1 MRPQDAGWLVLFGGL
16 ALVSPRRGDAEIEM
30 LAALALIQLAEGR
43 ISALNIPRGNV
54 ILIALKLVIA
64 FLLIGV
70 TGGVLSSY
78 YLILIVPVVS
88 AATTL
93 GWAGAGVFTLLSGLA
108 YGAFVPVAMGFG
120 YDFPRDLLRE
130 IVLRIFLLF
139 LVGYLTYRL
148 AESNRTEA
156 RHAQETAEKLAQAN
170 EDLQRAEEQVRR
182 GERLAA
188 LGQLTAGLAHELRN
202 PMGTIKASAELL
214 AAKVAPEN
222 EVVRELAGYVSTEV
236 DRTNSLITRFLEFAR
251 PLKLRLQPVSV
262 NDLIDQVVARL
273 SRLQAERLVGVHKNF
288 APDIPICPLDSEL
301 MERVLANLVQN
312 AIEASPPHSAVTIK
326 TRSVAG
332 AVEISIIDRGDG
344 IDPEHRQQIFNPF
357 FTTKPNGVGL
367 GLAIAARIAAEH
379 GALLTVDTEL
389 GKGSIF
395 QLLIPASSSSGTL
408 SSM

>member
-1 MRPQDAGWLVLFGGL
+1 
-16 ALVSPRRGDAEIEM
+16 M
-30 LAALALIQLAEGR
+30 LAALALLQLAEGR
-43 ISALNIPRGNV
+43 MPAWNTPRGN
-54 ILIALKLVIA
+54 IIFISLKLVIA

-70 TGGVLSSY
+70 TGGVQSSY

-93 GWAGAGVFTLLSGLA
+93 GWSGTAIITLLSGMA
-108 YGAFVPVAMGFG
+108 YGSFVPLAIALG

-130 IVLRIFLLF
+130 VVLRVLLLF
-139 LVGYLTYRL
+139 LVGYLTHQL

-170 EDLQRAEEQVRR
+170 RDLQLAEEQVRR
-182 GERLAA
+182 SDRLAA

-214 AAKVAPEN
+214 AAKVGTEN

-251 PLKLRLQPVSV
+251 PIKLRLELISP
-262 NDLIDQVVARL
+262 NDLIDQVV
-273 SRLQAERLVGVHKNF
+273 SRLTVLQEQRAVAVHKNF
-288 APDIPICPLDSEL
+288 APDIPLCSLDTEL
-301 MERVLANLVQN
+301 MERVLTNLIQN
-312 AIEASPPHSAVTIK
+312 AIEASPPGSAVTIK
-326 TRSVAG
+326 TRLISG
-332 AVEISIIDRGDG
+332 AVEIAVIDRGNG
-344 IDPEHRQQIFNPF
+344 IDPAHRRQIFNPF

-367 GLAIAARIAAEH
+367 GLAIAAKIAGEH
-379 GALLTVDTEL
+379 GALLTVETEL

-395 QLLIPASSSSGTL
+395 QLLIPITPPAPLL